1 MADRRPATS
10 VDVEEACSYFHLAVG
25 QDLAAALRGGGL
37 EIWQPA
43 SCPSWPRPRIPAFQV
58 SGLHPAR
65 RGGGGA
71 AAAPRLGTHTPL

>member
-1 MADRRPATS
+1 MLFFFISQSAKTS
-10 VDVEEACSYFHLAVG
+10 QQRCAV
-25 QDLAAALRGGGL
+25 AAWKSGNL
-37 EIWQPA
+37 A